1 MSKNIT
7 VYTTNACAY
16 CLMVKKYLESKG
28 EDFKVVNIDEQPEKR
43 DTLLKI
49 SGVQTVPVTVIE
61 NGSDEPSI
69 TVGWNPNKLS
79 QALSA

>member
-1 MSKNIT
+1 MSKKIT

-28 EDFKVVNIDEQPEKR
+28 EEFQIVNIDEQPDQREVVQ
-43 DTLLKI
+43 KI
-49 SGVQTVPVTVIE
+49 SGAQTVPVTVIE
-61 NGSDEPSI
+61 NESSEPI
-69 TVGWNPNKLS
+69 VTIGWNPNKLA